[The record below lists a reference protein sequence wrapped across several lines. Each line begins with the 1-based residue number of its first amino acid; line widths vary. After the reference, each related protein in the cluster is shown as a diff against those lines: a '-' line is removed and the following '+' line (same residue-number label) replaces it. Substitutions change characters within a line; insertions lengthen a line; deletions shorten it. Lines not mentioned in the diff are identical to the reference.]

1 MKIRHSLG
9 ELSETQQ
16 LPYRCRIINRLSE
29 GQIYLDRDTG
39 KQFLL
44 TYTYPIIFLYKGRS
58 DVMNWRVLILQVFF
72 ILDQSL

>member
-16 LPYRCRIINRLSE
+16 LLYRCRIINRLSE

-44 TYTYPIIFLYKGRS
+44 LARS
-58 DVMNWRVLILQVFF
+58 DIAKKYQKVGVTVLHKHINKSC
-72 ILDQSL
+72 I